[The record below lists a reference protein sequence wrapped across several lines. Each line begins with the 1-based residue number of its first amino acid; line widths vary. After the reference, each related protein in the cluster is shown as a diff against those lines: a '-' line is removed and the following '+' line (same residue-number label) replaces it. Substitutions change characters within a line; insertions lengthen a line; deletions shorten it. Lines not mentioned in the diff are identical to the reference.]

1 MPTLT
6 QRSQKWDILKFFMI
20 FLVVLGHVAEFF
32 TAESQGMRNLFT
44 IIYTVHMPIFIFVA
58 GLFSK
63 KTVNEKRYDRIFG
76 FLVLYFARKLLPY
89 LYTFSGAKAVG
100 VNLFSESGVSWF
112 MLAVFAFNLMTVA
125 LKNFSPA
132 FISVFAVIIACAA
145 GYDANVNDFLALSR
159 IIIFYPFFWLGYCTD
174 RVKLEK
180 ICDNKKF
187 KFAAATV
194 IIIFVATVVILGDG
208 IYALKPLLTG
218 RRAYPFIKNAPKW
231 GFLFRLG
238 YYAVASLI
246 SFAVIV
252 LTPNKT
258 PKGIVAKLGQRTLA
272 VYVFH
277 YFAIHILFN
286 VFDMKTVLSTPDASG
301 KIWLIVPL
309 SLIITLIFSLG
320 IFDKAV
326 QFLLNVPKRKTAEI
340 SS

>member
-1 MPTLT
+1 MLLPSLT

-32 TAESQGMRNLFT
+32 TAESQAMRNLFT
-44 IIYTVHMPIFIFVA
+44 FIYTVHMPIFIFVA

-76 FLVLYFARKLLPY
+76 YLVLYFARKLLPY

-100 VNLFSESGVSWF
+100 VSLFTESGVSWF
-112 MLAVFAFNLMTVA
+112 MLAIFAFNLMTIA
-125 LKNFSPA
+125 MKSFSPV

-145 GYDANVNDFLALSR
+145 GYDANVNDFLAISR

-174 RVKLEK
+174 REKLKK
-180 ICDNKKF
+180 ICENKKA
-187 KFAAATV
+187 KIISAAV
-194 IIIFVATVVILGDG
+194 IIIFVAVIVVLGDD
-208 IYALKPLLTG
+208 IYSLKPLLTG
-218 RRAYPFIKNAPKW
+218 RRAYPFIENAPKW

-238 YYAVASLI
+238 YYAVSCAV

-277 YFAIHILFN
+277 YFAIHFLFN
-286 VFDMKTVLSTPDASG
+286 VFDLGTILSTPSG
-301 KIWLIVPL
+301 SAKIWLIVPL
-309 SLIITLIFSLG
+309 SLIITLIFSAG

-326 QFLLNVPKRKTAEI
+326 QFVLNVPKRKTK
-340 SS
+340 